1 MTNKIEFEF
10 TFLAD
15 GDHEAESKSILYKE
29 IRVIIA
35 DLIVNRAGITKEDIL
50 DWSADVGSMKMCS
63 QVSGWHYN
71 VAVTVNLTEEMEVN
85 EIGSIQ
91 NKWGGH

>member
-10 TFLAD
+10 MFLAD

-29 IRVIIA
+29 IRVIIS
-35 DLIVNRAGITKEDIL
+35 DIIVNRAGITKEDIL
-50 DWSADVGSMKMCS
+50 NWTAEVGSMMMRS
-63 QVSGWHYN
+63 EVTGWQYN
-71 VAVTVNLTEEMEVN
+71 VKVTVQLKEEMEVN
-85 EIGSIQ
+85 EIGPIQ